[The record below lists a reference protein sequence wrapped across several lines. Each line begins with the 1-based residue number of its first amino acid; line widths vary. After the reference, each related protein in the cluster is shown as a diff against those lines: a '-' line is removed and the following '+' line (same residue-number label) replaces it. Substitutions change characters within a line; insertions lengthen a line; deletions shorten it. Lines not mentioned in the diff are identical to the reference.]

1 MSVRLQVRDVPAFGG
16 LDRLGAPTKVQHMCG
31 RYSLARESV
40 EVTVGTDHVRRHG
53 KPRYNIAPSQRA
65 PVIRRNAQGLVV
77 DELRWGLIPEWSRDD
92 SIGFSLINARSETLA
107 EKPAFRGAFRS
118 RRCLVLADG
127 FYEWQ
132 ALGRS
137 KQPWRFVRGD
147 GAPLLFAG
155 LWECWQPTGLA
166 TPMESFTVVTKP
178 PNAVVAPIHDRMPA
192 CLDLETAALW
202 LDASTAPEM
211 LLALLKPSPETGWT
225 RYRVNPVV
233 GQARH
238 EGPECIEEHIEAL
251 PEQPSLF

>member
-40 EVTVGTDHVRRHG
+40 EVTVGTDHVRRRG

-147 GAPLLFAG
+147 AAPLLFAG

-166 TPMESFTVVTKP
+166 TPMESFTVVTTP
-178 PNAVVAPIHDRMPA
+178 PNAVVAPVHNRMPA
-192 CLDLETAALW
+192 CLDPETAALW
-202 LDASTAPEM
+202 LDASTSPEM
-211 LLALLKPSPETGWT
+211 LHAILKSSPETGWT

-238 EGPECIEEHIEAL
+238 DGPECIEKHIEAL

>member
-1 MSVRLQVRDVPAFGG
+1 
-16 LDRLGAPTKVQHMCG
+16 MCG
-31 RYSLARESV
+31 RYSLAKESV
-40 EVTVGTDHVRRHG
+40 EGTVGTEHVRRRG

-92 SIGFSLINARSETLA
+92 SIGFSLINARAETLA

-132 ALGRS
+132 PLGRS

-147 GAPLLFAG
+147 GGLLLLAG
-155 LWECWQPTGLA
+155 LWESWQPPGLA
-166 TPMESFTVVTKP
+166 TPVESFTVVTTP

-192 CLDLETAALW
+192 CLDPEAAGLW
-202 LDASTAPEM
+202 LDASTAPEVLQAM
-211 LLALLKPSPETGWT
+211 LRPNPETDWT

-238 EGPECIEEHIEAL
+238 DGPECIQEYIEAL
-251 PEQPSLF
+251 PEQSSLF

>member
-1 MSVRLQVRDVPAFGG
+1 
-16 LDRLGAPTKVQHMCG
+16 MCG

-40 EVTVGTDHVRRHG
+40 EVTVGAEHVRRRA

-65 PVIRRNAQGLVV
+65 PVIRRNAQGLAI

-92 SIGFSLINARSETLA
+92 TIGFSLINARAETLA

-137 KQPWRFVRGD
+137 KQPWRFIRGD
-147 GAPLLFAG
+147 GDLLLFAG
-155 LWECWQPTGLA
+155 LWEYWQPTGLA
-166 TPMESFTVVTKP
+166 TPMESFTVVTTP

-192 CLDLETAALW
+192 CLNPETAALW

-211 LLALLKPSPETGWT
+211 LHAILKSSPETGWT